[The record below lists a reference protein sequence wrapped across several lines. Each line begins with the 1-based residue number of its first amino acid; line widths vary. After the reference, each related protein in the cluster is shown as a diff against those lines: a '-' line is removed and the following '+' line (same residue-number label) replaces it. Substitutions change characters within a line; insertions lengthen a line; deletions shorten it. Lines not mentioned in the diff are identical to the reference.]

1 MTALLLPDF
10 DKPVKLLVVVAGD
23 VPALVDAAIVT
34 LELANI
40 RFERI
45 DMPSLTKVPAAISIA
60 ARLSNFDGYIAVGQA
75 QGVEIAQ
82 SLQML
87 GLQGLCIGQGIVA
100 AGANDAELA
109 HKGEMAAAA
118 ALHLVATSRKWGRP
132 DQGIGFT
139 SEILLAQGGK
149 ATA

>member
-1 MTALLLPDF
+1 MTVLALPDF
-10 DKPVKLLVVVAGD
+10 DKPVKLLLVVAGD
-23 VPALVDAAIVT
+23 LPALSDAAIAT
-34 LELANI
+34 LDAAGVS
-40 RFERI
+40 FERI
-45 DMPSLTKVPAAISIA
+45 EMPSLTEVPSAIAIA
-60 ARLSNFDGYIAVGQA
+60 ARLSNFDGYIALGKTRGA
-75 QGVEIAQ
+75 EIGQ

-87 GLQGLCIGQGIVA
+87 GLQGLCIGHGIVA

-109 HKGEMAAAA
+109 QKGTMAAAA

-149 ATA
+149 TTA

>member
-1 MTALLLPDF
+1 MTALPLPDF
-10 DKPVKLLVVVAGD
+10 DKPVKLLLVVAGD
-23 VPALVDAAIVT
+23 LPALSDAAIAT
-34 LELANI
+34 LDATGVG
-40 RFERI
+40 FERI
-45 DMPSLTKVPAAISIA
+45 DMPSLTEVPSAIAIA
-60 ARLSNFDGYIAVGQA
+60 ARLSNFDGYIALGETR
-75 QGVEIAQ
+75 GVEIAQ

-109 HKGEMAAAA
+109 QKGTMATAA

-149 ATA
+149 TTA